1 MPGRSRVRSAVAR
14 VRRQLRRLPD
24 QLLHAARRRA
34 ALGALAAR
42 QPLRS
47 VLVVCNGNI
56 FRSPFAAAVLRR
68 ALGQSGVAVDSAGLV
83 GPGRPSPAD
92 AIAAAARR
100 GIDLRGHR
108 SQLLMTDLVRGADV
122 ILVMDAAQRRLIC
135 ERFGAPARN
144 VLLLGDFDPAPI
156 ESRAIQ
162 DPWEQGPDV
171 CAAVYGR
178 IEDCVGALVRAL
190 RSVAMR

>member
-1 MPGRSRVRSAVAR
+1 MRRAVAR
-14 VRRQLRRLPD
+14 LRRQLRRLPD
-24 QLLHAARRRA
+24 QLLHATRRRA
-34 ALGALAAR
+34 ALVALAAHA
-42 QPLRS
+42 PLRS

-68 ALGQSGVAVDSAGLV
+68 ALGQSGTAVDSAGFI

-92 AIAAAARR
+92 ALAAAARR

-108 SQLLMTDLVRGADV
+108 SQLLMPDLVRAAEV
-122 ILVMDAAQRRLIC
+122 ILVMDAAQRRAIC

-156 ESRAIQ
+156 ESRAIE
-162 DPWEQGPDV
+162 DPWEQGPYV
-171 CAAVYGR
+171 CDAVYGR
-178 IEDCVGALVRAL
+178 IEDCVGEVVRAL
-190 RSVAMR
+190 RAVAMR

>member
-1 MPGRSRVRSAVAR
+1 MVAELL
-14 VRRQLRRLPD
+14 RRLRRLPD

-34 ALGALAAR
+34 ARGALAAR
-42 QPLRS
+42 LPLRS

-68 ALGQSGVAVDSAGLV
+68 VLGQGGVTVESAGLI

-92 AIAAAARR
+92 AVAAAARR

-108 SQLLMTDLVRGADV
+108 SQLLMPDLVRAVDV
-122 ILVMDAAQRRLIC
+122 ILVMDTAQRRIIC
-135 ERFGAPARN
+135 ERFGRPPQD

-156 ESRAIQ
+156 ESRAIK

-171 CAAVYGR
+171 CEVVYGR
-178 IEDCVGALVRAL
+178 IEDCMGSFARTL
-190 RSVAMR
+190 RSAAMR